1 MRRTFR
7 RSISGR
13 ENDDDMRCLLLP
25 LLVLFLFSGDAFG
38 QDVLETYSCPVSWF
52 GKPLSDPFRGG
63 LNAPQFN
70 EADLNHDGIADLIIF
85 DRAGD
90 VVLPYLRIP
99 EGVNFRFQYAR
110 EYADYLPRYT
120 SWGLFR
126 DYNQDGISDLFTWS
140 SNPAINGLR
149 AFRGRYQNDTL
160 TFDLIK
166 VPGSFEDV
174 LLFPLNNGTKTQIY
188 IAFDDIP
195 AIDDIDNDGDL
206 DILTFSPGGGY
217 VEWYKNV
224 SMENG
229 WGADSL
235 RFNQVESCWGKF
247 YESGLGEW
255 VDLSM
260 DQGKCYNGFAE
271 DDEPQASYRHAGS
284 TLLTLDTDGDGDREL
299 LLGDI
304 SFSNI
309 NRLVNGGTPNQ
320 AWMVSQDTFYPKTDV
335 TVYMPI
341 FPASFLVDVDH
352 DSVRDL
358 VIAPNSDSGSQ
369 DTANVWFY
377 KNLGTESMPDFKLQ
391 EKEAFVGDMLDFGTG
406 ARPCFLDVDADGLT
420 DMIVG
425 NYGFFSPGILI
436 SPALIYLR
444 NVGTSTAP
452 AFKVV
457 DLDYQGLSAFGQ
469 NFVFGFAPASGD
481 LDGDGDVDLIIGEF
495 NGTLY
500 FLENTAGS
508 GNPVQFKAPVSNYQG
523 IGIGSFSVP
532 QIIDVNEDG
541 LMDLLVG
548 EKIGNMNYFQNQGVP
563 GMPVFN
569 SDPTQAPNSAVYGK
583 IDMRKKGFL
592 SGHSSPWMYRTKNGK
607 NMVIGSNSGEIRRYD
622 VNVNNPNATFAVLDS
637 IYTGYRDGFRTNPV
651 LEDLDHDGLYEI
663 IVGNQRGGLTMYRTP
678 IEAISTSI
686 VPPVVDE
693 DLMIARLFPG
703 QQELLISLLPAH
715 QGREEVDYLVSDLL
729 GRTLAQG
736 PLRSS
741 VQLSTSHWPPGLI
754 LVTVHSPVGRQTTKL
769 VHY

>member
-1 MRRTFR
+1 VAVFGQSIQPVQLVTRPTAGSLPSRTVMLGTQLFDGGGVMQTV
-7 RSISGR
+7 SLAATSLLDVGISYSGAAIIGSGR
-13 ENDDDMRCLLLP
+13 VTWQPHIGGHIRVRIIEESMSAPAIAIGFD
-25 LLVLFLFSGDAFG
+25 SQGDGGFI
-38 QDVLETYSCPVSWF
+38 
-52 GKPLSDPFRGG
+52 RNGG
-63 LNAPQFN
+63 LDRFRTKSPGAYLAVSRNYRFLG
-70 EADLNHDGIADLIIF
+70 DLGLHG
-85 DRAGD
+85 
-90 VVLPYLRIP
+90 
-99 EGVNFRFQYAR
+99 GVN
-110 EYADYLPRYT
+110 
-120 SWGLFR
+120 
-126 DYNQDGISDLFTWS
+126 WS
-140 SNPAINGLR
+140 I
-149 AFRGRYQNDTL
+149 
-160 TFDLIK
+160 
-166 VPGSFEDV
+166 E
-174 LLFPLNNGTKTQIY
+174 
-188 IAFDDIP
+188 
-195 AIDDIDNDGDL
+195 
-206 DILTFSPGGGY
+206 
-217 VEWYKNV
+217 
-224 SMENG
+224 
-229 WGADSL
+229 
-235 RFNQVESCWGKF
+235 
-247 YESGLGEW
+247 
-255 VDLSM
+255 
-260 DQGKCYNGFAE
+260 
-271 DDEPQASYRHAGS
+271 
-284 TLLTLDTDGDGDREL
+284 DGDGDREL